1 MLANVVAS
9 GAGLERQADL
19 DVRPWP
25 RKAVQVQG
33 SLCAKAWRWARPGS
47 GRVRRWACPE
57 VGVSGGGLEQGC
69 PVPFGGR
76 ISTEVEDPAGK
87 VGWF

>member
-1 MLANVVAS
+1 MCGRGHGRLCRCR
-9 GAGLERQADL
+9 G
-19 DVRPWP
+19 PC
-25 RKAVQVQG
+25 VQRHG
-33 SLCAKAWRWARPGS
+33 G
-47 GRVRRWACPE
+47 GRARRWACPA